1 MDLLKNETFTLE
13 FESVCSERVNKAWA
27 TDLTT
32 QITVAFEKIAS
43 SINTMNNNFQIFAD
57 KFDNLETTLRNDI
70 VAVTKTA
77 DSAMA
82 QSNDNKSAIEQLQ
95 QEFADL
101 KRDHQMEIDTLK
113 QSHMK
118 QQLETET
125 LKIDYRDVK
134 TEYTT
139 IKTQTNNMETY
150 SRRDN
155 LIFHGIVEPTNE
167 SSVSCTKSV
176 RKFMVDKLQLS
187 ENAAAGVQFVRCH
200 RINESKRASTCK
212 PIIVRFKNYND
223 RELIWSK
230 KTLITDRNCNVSED
244 FPREIAYRRR
254 KLFPVFSKAR
264 KTPGINKKSISL
276 KADIL
281 IINGKKYTV
290 DTLDQLKDNLDMRTF
305 NERSDA
311 NRVVFGGI
319 YSNFHPLSNYYSCP
333 ITFRKQRYR
342 SLEQAYQHCKALFF
356 GQAESASKI
365 MTSRDPA
372 EAKRISYEIN
382 GPRDLQGKW
391 DEIEIDLMTTLL
403 RAKCEQNPVVL
414 KELQSTGTK
423 IIGESGRDRFYGTGI
438 SITHND
444 VLDGTK

>member
-1 MDLLKNETFTLE
+1 
-13 FESVCSERVNKAWA
+13 
-27 TDLTT
+27 
-32 QITVAFEKIAS
+32 
-43 SINTMNNNFQIFAD
+43 
-57 KFDNLETTLRNDI
+57 
-70 VAVTKTA
+70 
-77 DSAMA
+77 
-82 QSNDNKSAIEQLQ
+82 
-95 QEFADL
+95 
-101 KRDHQMEIDTLK
+101 
-113 QSHMK
+113 
-118 QQLETET
+118 
-125 LKIDYRDVK
+125 
-134 TEYTT
+134 
-139 IKTQTNNMETY
+139 METY
-150 SRRDN
+150 RRRDN
-155 LIFHGIVEPTNE
+155 LIFHGRVEPTNE

-187 ENAAAGVQFVRCH
+187 ENAAAGNQFVRCH

-319 YSNFHPLSNYYSCP
+319 YSNFHPLSL
-333 ITFRKQRYR
+333 ITTRVQ
-342 SLEQAYQHCKALFF
+342 
-356 GQAESASKI
+356 
-365 MTSRDPA
+365 
-372 EAKRISYEIN
+372 
-382 GPRDLQGKW
+382 
-391 DEIEIDLMTTLL
+391 
-403 RAKCEQNPVVL
+403 
-414 KELQSTGTK
+414 
-423 IIGESGRDRFYGTGI
+423 
-438 SITHND
+438 
-444 VLDGTK
+444 

>member
-1 MDLLKNETFTLE
+1 MAE
-13 FESVCSERVNKAWA
+13 
-27 TDLTT
+27 
-32 QITVAFEKIAS
+32 
-43 SINTMNNNFQIFAD
+43 
-57 KFDNLETTLRNDI
+57 
-70 VAVTKTA
+70 TKTA

-134 TEYTT
+134 SEYTT

-167 SSVSCTKSV
+167 SKVSCAKSV

-187 ENAAAGVQFVRCH
+187 ENAAAGVEFVRCH

-212 PIIVRFKNYND
+212 PIIVRFKNYNE

-230 KTLITDRNCNVSED
+230 KSLLTDRNCNVSEN

-254 KLFPVFSKAR
+254 KLFPMFSKAR
-264 KTPGINKKSISL
+264 KTPGINKKSTSL
-276 KADIL
+276 KAVIL

-290 DTLDQLKDNLDMRTF
+290 DTLDQLKDNFHMRTF
-305 NERSDA
+305 SERSDA
-311 NRVVFGGI
+311 NRIVFGGI
-319 YSNFHPLSNYYSCP
+319 YNNYHPLSN
-333 ITFRKQRYR
+333 F
-342 SLEQAYQHCKALFF
+342 
-356 GQAESASKI
+356 
-365 MTSRDPA
+365 
-372 EAKRISYEIN
+372 
-382 GPRDLQGKW
+382 
-391 DEIEIDLMTTLL
+391 
-403 RAKCEQNPVVL
+403 V
-414 KELQSTGTK
+414 
-423 IIGESGRDRFYGTGI
+423 
-438 SITHND
+438 
-444 VLDGTK
+444 